1 MSNIVNKV
9 KEAVSGHK
17 HHDTT
22 TTGTHGNTTAD
33 PNFYSN
39 SSSTNTGPHSSNVAN
54 KADPRVDSDR
64 DGSYTVG
71 GGNTY
76 GAGATGMGTTGMNT
90 TYDNTTGTGM
100 TGTTGG
106 HGPHGSNLANKIDPR
121 VDSTTGMTNTG
132 MGNTGMGTTGMGTTG
147 SGFTHSTNA
156 GPHNSSMANKMDPRV
171 DSDRDGSYTAGG
183 GNTYGAGSTGYG
195 STGYGNTTGTGA
207 GMTGNTHH
215 NKNTA
220 GPHTSDLA
228 NKLDPR
234 VDSDLDGSKTIG
246 GPKY

>member
-9 KEAVSGHK
+9 KEAVTGHK
-17 HHDTT
+17 HTEHTDTT
-22 TTGTHGNTTAD
+22 NTGTHSNTTAD
-33 PNFYSN
+33 PVFYS
-39 SSSTNTGPHSSNVAN
+39 SNTTAGPHNSNIAN
-54 KADPRVDSDR
+54 KVDPRVDSDR
-64 DGSYTVG
+64 DGSRTV

-76 GAGATGMGTTGMNT
+76 GTGTTGMGTTGYDT
-90 TYDNTTGTGM
+90 TNTGM

-106 HGPHGSNLANKIDPR
+106 HGPHNSKMANKIDPR
-121 VDSTTGMTNTG
+121 VDSTTGMMNTG
-132 MGNTGMGTTGMGTTG
+132 SGTTGMGTTGMGTTG

-171 DSDRDGSYTAGG
+171 DSDRDGSYTVGG
-183 GNTYGAGSTGYG
+183 NNTYGSGATGYG
-195 STGYGNTTGTGA
+195 TTGTG
-207 GMTGNTHH
+207 MTGSTH
-215 NKNTA
+215 NKTTV
-220 GPHTSDLA
+220 GPHKSDMA